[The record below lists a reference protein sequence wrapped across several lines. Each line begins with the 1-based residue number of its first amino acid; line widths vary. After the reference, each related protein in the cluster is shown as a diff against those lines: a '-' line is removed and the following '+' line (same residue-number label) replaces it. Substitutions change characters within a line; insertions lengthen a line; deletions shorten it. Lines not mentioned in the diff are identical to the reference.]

1 MPEVFSLTSGEMHI
15 EESER
20 GEKPSST
27 LANSGE
33 AMPQIVD

>member
-1 MPEVFSLTSGEMHI
+1 MPEVFSLTSSEMHI

-27 LANSGE
+27 QANSGK
-33 AMPQIVD
+33 AVPQIVD